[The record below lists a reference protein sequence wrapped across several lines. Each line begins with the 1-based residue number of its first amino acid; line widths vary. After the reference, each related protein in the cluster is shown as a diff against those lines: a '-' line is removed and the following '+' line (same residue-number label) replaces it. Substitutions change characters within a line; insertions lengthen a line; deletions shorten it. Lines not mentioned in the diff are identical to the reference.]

1 MQYFFNIITE
11 TQEIPDPEG
20 SALASEELAQNEAV
34 SIVRELRAEFPGRFG
49 QGSVLEAV
57 NDQGRR
63 IMALPIPA

>member
-49 QGSVLEAV
+49 QGSVLEVV